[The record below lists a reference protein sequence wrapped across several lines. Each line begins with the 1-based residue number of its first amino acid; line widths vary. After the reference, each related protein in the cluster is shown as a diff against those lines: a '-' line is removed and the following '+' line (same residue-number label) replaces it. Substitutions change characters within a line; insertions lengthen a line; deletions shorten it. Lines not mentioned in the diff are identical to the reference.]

1 MRFRFEV
8 TDWKGNRKIIEAN
21 SFKKMRKKLEP
32 EKIYTVSYT
41 NKKGNKQL
49 KQVSRKKGKWE

>member
-1 MRFRFEV
+1 
-8 TDWKGNRKIIEAN
+8 
-21 SFKKMRKKLEP
+21 MRKKLEP